1 MILVEME
8 TFLLG
13 LVDLH
18 NNKLTG
24 PIPPQI
30 GRLKRLK
37 VLIVCIIISY
47 QCFQILYPNHLLSC
61 NPLET

>member
-1 MILVEME
+1 ME

-37 VLIVCIIISY
+37 VLETLVCVFGFVPCVCMTQNCWCDSIA
-47 QCFQILYPNHLLSC
+47 
-61 NPLET
+61 